1 MYNDSEIVLCAAS
14 NYTRKFFL
22 NSDFDALPEQ
32 IKNEL
37 QILCVLFTEEVGGTI
52 RIAFDEEGS
61 LLIRSEADEE
71 DILYDEIGAVLK
83 VKQMQNQ
90 KSELFEA
97 LETYYRVFFL
107 GEGN

>member
-1 MYNDSEIVLCAAS
+1 M
-14 NYTRKFFL
+14 

-71 DILYDEIGAVLK
+71 DILYDEIGAELK
-83 VKQMQNQ
+83 IKQIRQE
-90 KSELFEA
+90 KEELFRS
-97 LETYYRVFFL
+97 LELFYQTFC
-107 GEGN
+107 